1 MSLRRTACTHNAQYV
16 VLCVYTDRKA
26 AQQIC
31 SLKTHFYH
39 LQLRYEIFCCWYYVV
54 VMYPTLRQHCTDI
67 LLRMV
72 FQIALRSGGGGTQRM
87 LDILLYVCVHTVHRG
102 VYITYISLSLVV
114 I

>member
-39 LQLRYEIFCCWYYVV
+39 LQPRYEIFCCWYYVV

-72 FQIALRSGGGGTQRM
+72 FQIALRSGGGGTQRGCWISSYM
-87 LDILLYVCVHTVHRG
+87 FVCTLYTEES
-102 VYITYISLSLVV
+102 I
-114 I
+114 